1 MSKSIVLLLTSAIVI
16 DGDVMKKGS
25 LVEVSESEAKNLL
38 HRGKA
43 TIHDEQPGDESVDLS
58 TLNKDQL
65 IDLADHYEIDGAAK
79 LTKAQLIEAIT
90 AAQDAE
96 GAE

>member
-1 MSKSIVLLLTSAIVI
+1 MSKSIVLKLTSAIVI
-16 DGDVMKKGS
+16 DGEVIKAGS

-43 TIHDEQPGDESVDLS
+43 VIHYEQPDHEQVDI
-58 TLNKDQL
+58 TKLNKDQL
-65 IDLADHYEIDGAAK
+65 VDLADQLEIEGADK

-90 AAQDAE
+90 AAQAE
-96 GAE
+96 EEAE

>member
-38 HRGKA
+38 QRGKA
-43 TIHDEQPGDESVDLS
+43 VIHDEQPEYEPVDLS
-58 TLNKDQL
+58 QLNKDQL
-65 IDLADHYEIDGAAK
+65 ADMADQLEIDGASK
-79 LTKAQLIEAIT
+79 MTKAQLIEAIT
-90 AAQDAE
+90 AAQAE
-96 GAE
+96 EGEE

>member
-25 LVEVSESEAKNLL
+25 LVEVSEAEAKNLL

-43 TIHDEQPGDESVDLS
+43 TLHDEQPVDESVDLS
-58 TLNKDQL
+58 TMNKDQL
-65 IDLADHYEIDGAAK
+65 VDLADYYEIDGASK
-79 LTKAQLIEAIT
+79 LTKALLIEAIT
-90 AAQDAE
+90 AAQAAE

>member
-25 LVEVSESEAKNLL
+25 LVEVSEAEAKNLL

-43 TIHDEQPGDESVDLS
+43 VIHDEQPDHEPVDLS
-58 TLNKDQL
+58 QLNKDQL
-65 IDLADHYEIDGAAK
+65 ADMADQLEIDGAGK
-79 LTKAQLIEAIT
+79 MTKAQLIEAIT
-90 AAQDAE
+90 AAQAE
-96 GAE
+96 EGEE